1 MKLADLNNSRPRA
14 AELSDHGRMR
24 RACVVCVAGLTI
36 APRGFAAN
44 KYPSGPVQLVVPF
57 TAGSGSDLVARV
69 FGEGLASAMGQPVV
83 INNRPGAGGTIA
95 AGTVAKAEPDGQ
107 TLAVVGMGHLANP
120 ALYKSLPY
128 DTLKDFAPISPL
140 ATFPNILIVPANGKI
155 KTAQQLI
162 ALAKANPG
170 QLSYGS
176 GGRGSAVHINMQ
188 MLIEAA
194 GIEMVHIPLKGAGEI
209 VTEIAAGR
217 CQVGW
222 APLGAALQMIRV
234 GKVTALA
241 ISAKTRSKLLP
252 DVPTIGEAGYPAAE
266 CNVWVGLL
274 APAKTRTDVVNLLS
288 EQVRKVATDP
298 AVTEKLAMV
307 GAEPMTMTPVQ
318 FEALMRKDYVTLDR
332 VMRKAS

>member
-1 MKLADLNNSRPRA
+1 MKRADLTNPRPRA
-14 AELSDHGRMR
+14 AELNDHGRMR
-24 RACVVCVAGLTI
+24 RTCMACVAGLTI

-69 FGEGLASAMGQPVV
+69 FGQGLSAGLGQPVV

-95 AGTVAKAEPDGQ
+95 AGAVAKAEPDGQ

-128 DTLKDFAPISPL
+128 DTMKDFAAVAPL
-140 ATFPNILIVPANGKI
+140 ATFANVLVVPANGNI

-162 ALAKANPG
+162 AQAKANPG
-170 QLSYGS
+170 QLNYSS
-176 GGRGSAVHINMQ
+176 GGIGSAAHINMQ
-188 MLIEAA
+188 LLLEAA
-194 GIEMVHIPLKGAGEI
+194 GITAEHIPLKGASEI

-252 DVPTIGEAGYPAAE
+252 DVPTIAEAGFPAAE
-266 CNVWVGLL
+266 FNVWVGVL
-274 APAKTRTDVVNLLS
+274 APAKTRADVVNLLS
-288 EQVRKVATDP
+288 EQIRKVATDP
-298 AVTEKLAMV
+298 AVAEKLAMV
-307 GAEPMTMTPVQ
+307 GAEPMTLTPAQ
-318 FEALMRKDYVTLDR
+318 FEALMRKDYVILDR
-332 VMRKAS
+332 LMRKAS